1 MTLGKKNYAWCWA
14 PPQYGGFYYIFW
26 SRGGA
31 LLSWVFFE
39 KVVWRVLND
48 FINYLKRQARGWE
61 NWKFLNISPLFLWY
75 MGNVYTTVEILW
87 LDRAKP
93 TWWINLSIFWDH
105 ATNWKYQR
113 KFASMYLFR
122 GAAGVLEAF
131 LWLNF
136 EARCGD
142 RASRDVMSNRHKIG
156 KRCISSRVSYISGL
170 F

>member
-1 MTLGKKNYAWCWA
+1 MLSPATVWGLLLHFLIARWC
-14 PPQYGGFYYIFW
+14 
-26 SRGGA
+26 SS
-31 LLSWVFFE
+31 LSWVFFE

-87 LDRAKP
+87 LDRASQA
-93 TWWINLSIFWDH
+93 NLMKKIFLYFDH
-105 ATNWKYQR
+105 TTNWKYQR
-113 KFASMYLFR
+113 KCASMYLFR